1 MLSTLLKTEDVGK
14 NKADAPTLLSK
25 NLQSYWCNQHEPHKV
40 VIIIL
45 IIYIERLAD
54 ALMQGIKLYK
64 SLT

>member
-1 MLSTLLKTEDVGK
+1 MLSILLRTEDVGK
-14 NKADAPTLLSK
+14 NRADAPTLLSK

-54 ALMQGIKLYK
+54 AVMQGIKFYK